1 MLTDRRGIE
10 ATMTEPPEPSAP
22 EDEGGPEVAPD
33 RGQTADGGMRGVTE
47 TDTSHVEWSAL
58 PDLGDEADHVEAVPD
73 EEPPPDERQPPP
85 ETIWGAI

>member
-1 MLTDRRGIE
+1 MSEPRGP
-10 ATMTEPPEPSAP
+10 AVPDDDVGPG
-22 EDEGGPEVAPD
+22 EGP
-33 RGQTADGGMRGVTE
+33 DGGQPATDGPTLVVTE
-47 TDTSHVEWSAL
+47 TDTSHVDWSAL